1 MISKL
6 SVFIIVIIAI
16 IGSDATCPDQANNQ
30 EVTQRGTVAL
40 STFEPLTSTPSPA
53 PTLVYSLN
61 KIVFLII
68 DLKTFFSR

>member
-30 EVTQRGTVAL
+30 EVTQGGTVATSSFQP
-40 STFEPLTSTPSPA
+40 STTSPA
-53 PTLVYSLN
+53 PTPV
-61 KIVFLII
+61 
-68 DLKTFFSR
+68 